1 MSEHR
6 RKPPQPQGG
15 GRAAARR
22 GLSGSSSGRRAA
34 PRGATGSPS
43 DGYGPGG
50 AGGEERPYGGRAEA
64 RRAAQRAGG
73 GGRRRAAPDGAG
85 RGGRGAG
92 GGRRGAPGGPG
103 GPPGRGRRPAPAKKR
118 FIDYPR
124 AGKYGA
130 ARWVPSWRQVT
141 GTLVAF
147 FGGLLIAAGIGY
159 AMVGVPS
166 AKNAAATAEN
176 NVFYWSDNKT
186 QMAATG
192 DTNRQNV
199 EFKDIPKAMQ
209 EAVISAENAT
219 FYKDK
224 GVDPMGIARALFN
237 MARGG
242 DTQGGST
249 ITQQFVK
256 NTYLSQDQTLTRK
269 FKELFISIKV
279 NSKLSK
285 DEILAGYLN
294 TAYYGRDSYGIQAA
308 AQAYFGKDSKDLTT
322 EQCVFLAAVLKGPN
336 LYNPDGGVGANATP
350 AANTE
355 RAKQRWNWILDREV
369 EVGNMTKAERE
380 AVGSFP
386 KLKKRTSS
394 LSGQTGYLVDIAKE
408 YVAKKLELTPEELD
422 RGGYRI
428 YTTFDKKKVE
438 ELEAA
443 VKKTQ
448 KSFLKPKERAKD
460 KYVQFGAA
468 SVDPENGAIV
478 ALYGGEGMD
487 KGHYSNNANTTGVPV
502 GSTWKPIVLASA
514 MEYGTY
520 KTDGEPLSPMSRYNG
535 NDLLVIK
542 DQNGD
547 PIMGSNGKPFRQKNE
562 GTTRWGMVTLRKAME
577 QSINTPFAQ
586 LGVDVGLAN
595 TRKTAEAMGILPESF
610 DKGNLRNVSFSLGTS
625 TPSAI
630 RMADAYA
637 TFAASGTHYEP
648 FSVTKVEKDGKPV
661 PGFDPPKRK
670 KAMDENVA
678 NNVTDVLENVV
689 QNGTGKKIADIG
701 FPVAGKTGTT
711 DKNKSAWFVGY
722 TRELSTAVTLFRTDP
737 DKGKLLSMNGTGGVE
752 SIHGGDIPAQVW
764 KDYMAEAMKGVTP
777 KPFPEAEKIGEI
789 IGASPSPT
797 ASASPTTDPSASTAP
812 TPSVSAPSPSPS
824 RTNGNGNNCSIWD
837 PTCNDTG
844 GTTDG
849 GTSDGGTTD
858 GSTGGTTPTPSTSSD
873 TGGNGNGNGN
883 GNGGFF
889 GGPAG

>member
-22 GLSGSSSGRRAA
+22 GQPGPSSGRRAA

-43 DGYGPGG
+43 DGYGSGDT
-50 AGGEERPYGGRAEA
+50 GGEERPYGGRAEA
-64 RRAAQRAGG
+64 RRAAQRAAG

-85 RGGRGAG
+85 RGG
-92 GGRRGAPGGPG
+92 GGRRGGPGGPG
-103 GPPGRGRRPAPAKKR
+103 GPPGRGRGRAVPAKKR

-130 ARWVPSWRQVT
+130 ARWVPSWRLVT
-141 GTLVAF
+141 GLFVSF
-147 FGGLLIAAGIGY
+147 FGGLLVAAGIGY
-159 AMVGVPS
+159 AMVGIPS
-166 AKNAAATAEN
+166 EENAAATAEN
-176 NVFYWSDNKT
+176 NVFYWSDKT

-199 EFKDIPKAMQ
+199 EIEDIPKDMQ
-209 EAVISAENAT
+209 EAVISAENAS
-219 FYKDK
+219 FRKDK

-237 MARGG
+237 MAKGG

-256 NTYLSQDQTLTRK
+256 NTYLSQDQTVTRK

-279 NSKLSK
+279 GSKMTK

-308 AQAYFGKDSKDLTT
+308 AQAYFGKDAKDLNT

-350 AANTE
+350 EANKQ
-355 RAKQRWNWILDREV
+355 RAEERWNWILDREV
-369 EVGNMTKAERE
+369 ELGNMTKSERDS
-380 AVGSFP
+380 VGSFP
-386 KLKKRTSS
+386 ELKKRTSS

-408 YVAKKLELTPEELD
+408 YVAKKLGLSTEELD

-428 YTTFDKKKVE
+428 YTTFDKKRVE

-443 VKKTQ
+443 VKKTR
-448 KSFLKPKERAKD
+448 KSFLKPNRAKD

-468 SVDPENGAIV
+468 SVDPTSGAIV
-478 ALYGGEGMD
+478 ALYGGEGYD

-502 GSTWKPIVLASA
+502 GSTWKPIVLAAA
-514 MEYGTY
+514 MKDGTY
-520 KTDGEPLSPMSRYNG
+520 QTDGKPLSPMARYNG

-562 GTTRWGMVTLRKAME
+562 GTTNWGMVTLKKAME
-577 QSINTPFAQ
+577 QSINSPFAQ
-586 LGVDVGLAN
+586 LGVDVGLSK
-595 TRKTAEAMGILPESF
+595 TREVAKDIGILPESF
-610 DKGNLRNVSFSLGTS
+610 DKANLRNVSFSLGTS

-637 TFAASGTHYEP
+637 TFAASGKHYEP
-648 FSVTKVEKDGKPV
+648 YSVTKVIKNGEPKE
-661 PGFDPPKRK
+661 GFEPPKQK
-670 KAMDENVA
+670 QALDADVA
-678 NNVTDVLENVV
+678 DNVTNVLENVV
-689 QNGTGKKIADIG
+689 QNGTGKKVADIG

-722 TRELSTAVTLFRTDP
+722 TRELSTSVTLFRTEP
-737 DKGKLLSMNGTGGVE
+737 DKGKLLSMNGTGGVA

-764 KDYMAEAMKGVTP
+764 KDYMAEALKNSP
-777 KPFPEAEKIGEI
+777 HEPFPEAEKIGEI

-797 ASASPTTDPSASTAP
+797 ASASPTTDPSASATP
-812 TPSVSAPSPSPS
+812 TPSMSAPTASPSK
-824 RTNGNGNNCSIWD
+824 TNGNGNTCSPWD
-837 PTCNDTG
+837 LSCTNNG

-849 GTSDGGTTD
+849 GTTG
-858 GSTGGTTPTPSTSSD
+858 GSTGSASPSPTTSSD
-873 TGGNGNGNGN
+873 SGGNGNGNGN